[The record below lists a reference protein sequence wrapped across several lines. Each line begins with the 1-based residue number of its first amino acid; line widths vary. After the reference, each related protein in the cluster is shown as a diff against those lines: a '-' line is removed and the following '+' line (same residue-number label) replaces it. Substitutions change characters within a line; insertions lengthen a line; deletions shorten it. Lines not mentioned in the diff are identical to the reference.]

1 MSTRFRRFLGGALLA
16 LSISSF
22 APAAGAKGFSA
33 PPPGWDAANR
43 SPDQPGGGA
52 QPVDIEPEPAPS
64 VPVAPNPTTRPDA
77 PVVADPIDAMSP
89 AAAKKELARR
99 RAVAL
104 ARLRAYRQA
113 QVYPRNRGI
122 DGLANVFIDEL
133 GQLCAMAKLIQLS
146 GRQDL
151 VDYIHQTNN
160 LIRLG
165 TVTSGPIHAWILR
178 SGLTLE
184 EVALIQL
191 PDSRWEQNQIWIQ
204 EENFRINAHLD
215 MVYTRLKKDGSR
227 SLTTAAR
234 RLLATRAAK
243 TS

>member
-1 MSTRFRRFLGGALLA
+1 MSTRFRKFLGGALLA
-16 LSISSF
+16 LSIFSF
-22 APAAGAKGFSA
+22 APAAGAKGFAA
-33 PPPGWDAANR
+33 PPPGWDAAN
-43 SPDQPGGGA
+43 PQPGGGA
-52 QPVDIEPEPAPS
+52 QPVDIEPVPAPS
-64 VPVAPNPTTRPDA
+64 VPVAPNPTTRPA
-77 PVVADPIDAMSP
+77 PVVVDPIDAMSP

-99 RAVAL
+99 RSIAL

-113 QVYPRNRGI
+113 AIYPRNRGI

-151 VDYIHQTNN
+151 VDQIHRENN

-191 PDSRWEQNQIWIQ
+191 PDSRWEQNPVWIE

-215 MVYTRLKKDGSR
+215 MVYTRLKKDGAR
-227 SLTTAAR
+227 SLTTATR
-234 RLLATRAAK
+234 RLLATRAIK
-243 TS
+243 S

>member
-1 MSTRFRRFLGGALLA
+1 MSTRFRKFLGGALLA
-16 LSISSF
+16 LSIFSFSF
-22 APAAGAKGFSA
+22 APAAGAKGFTA
-33 PPPGWDAANR
+33 PPPGWDAAN
-43 SPDQPGGGA
+43 PDPGGGA
-52 QPVDIEPEPAPS
+52 QPVDIEPVPAPS

-77 PVVADPIDAMSP
+77 PVVVADPIDAMSP

-99 RAVAL
+99 RAIAL

-113 QVYPRNRGI
+113 QIYPRNRGV

-151 VDYIHQTNN
+151 VDQIHRENN

-191 PDSRWEQNQIWIQ
+191 PDSRWEPNPVWIQ

-215 MVYTRLKKDGSR
+215 MVYTRLKKDGAR

-234 RLLATRAAK
+234 RLLATRTAK
-243 TS
+243 AS